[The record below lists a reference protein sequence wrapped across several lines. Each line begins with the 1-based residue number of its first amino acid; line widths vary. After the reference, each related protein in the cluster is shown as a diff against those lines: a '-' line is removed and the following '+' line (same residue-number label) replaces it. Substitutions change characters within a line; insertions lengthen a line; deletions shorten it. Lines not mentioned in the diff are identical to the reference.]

1 MNWKGK
7 QFICALSFK
16 RHNMQYGIITK
27 VQHLVIYVLANWNK
41 MAELIIL
48 SKIWNLQ
55 YPEVS
60 WLWTKFKM
68 CIFSNSFIQIT
79 ELFFLRRSIWSKN
92 GNDYP
97 ALLKM
102 PLNSPPVWTPWPQP
116 VWWEGDWWWRWSPT
130 RNSWSCLRSSR
141 CWRCNPQ
148 RSQRLYLCRIYT
160 KSSSRSFCTNLIHLI
175 LVCMVRL
182 SLYSIQIWMWGQ
194 FWGATYF
201 FFLKPW
207 LYMYITTLWFS
218 VQL

>member
-1 MNWKGK
+1 M
-7 QFICALSFK
+7 L
-16 RHNMQYGIITK
+16 YGIITK
-27 VQHLVIYVLANWNK
+27 VQHLVIFVLANWNK

-55 YPEVS
+55 YPEVC
-60 WLWTKFKM
+60 WFWTEFKM
-68 CIFSNSFIQIT
+68 CIFSNSFNIQIT

-102 PLNSPPVWTPWPQP
+102 PLNSPPVWMPWPQP

-130 RNSWSCLRSSR
+130 RNSWSCLWSSR

-160 KSSSRSFCTNLIHLI
+160 KSSSRSFCTNCI
-175 LVCMVRL
+175 
-182 SLYSIQIWMWGQ
+182 SFLYVWWDFLFIQFKFECEDNFGGQ
-194 FWGATYF
+194 PTF
-201 FFLKPW
+201 FFLN
-207 LYMYITTLWFS
+207 LDCTCILQHFDF
-218 VQL
+218 QCNCND